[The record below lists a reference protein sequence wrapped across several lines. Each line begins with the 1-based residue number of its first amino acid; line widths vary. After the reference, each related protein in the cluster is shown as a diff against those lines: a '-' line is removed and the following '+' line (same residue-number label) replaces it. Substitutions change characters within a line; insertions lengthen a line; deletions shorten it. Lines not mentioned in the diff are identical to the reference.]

1 MDFQANGFSQRTW
14 HRLFFFI
21 TANHIWLQS
30 ALVAGTPQKHKDHL
44 VIQKTRNINSCNPET
59 LTSIWI
65 PFGIGLVNLG
75 MIFVFF
81 LLWINLKDHIIGIF
95 S

>member
-1 MDFQANGFSQRTW
+1 MEKHGFSSKWFFTENMAQAP
-14 HRLFFFI
+14 FFFI

-81 LLWINLKDHIIGIF
+81 FYGLI
-95 S
+95 